1 MLVNDQAALHI
12 HANLAFELSQAGST
26 SPVATGRA
34 SLWTDAIDLL
44 GSQPIRSDC
53 AGSTEVK
60 TDLGHARRLTADAT
74 FSDHDQRALHVML
87 TADAHPQWPNAFVLR
102 WTFENI
108 GHTAVA
114 LDRLIAPQLN
124 LSDWPGEVW
133 TMQGAAVNW
142 GQDFAFPLPVG
153 FQRDNFLGHVD
164 HSAGGGIPLA
174 YVWNRQR
181 GLALMHI
188 ETKPKD
194 WFMPV
199 ASQRGQVTLAFEQR
213 QPFILQPGAT
223 VQSLRVIVSVHHSD
237 FFEPLALYRDVL
249 TVQGVGPAQPTAEC
263 FEPEWC
269 SWGYEFDVQ
278 PDEMIGVLPK
288 TAELGLTWL
297 TLDDRWFDHYGDW
310 NPRSDTFPGGPAQLR
325 AMVDEI
331 HRAGGRAQVWWYPLC
346 VEDSVGR
353 WDGYVYG
360 YSELLRQHPDWL
372 ILNSDGSI
380 ARNNRGLAML
390 CPALSDVQE
399 HIRQTTLEFVHEWG
413 FDGHKLD
420 NIYTVPACHNPAHHH
435 ARPEE
440 ATEALAEAYRLI
452 FEITR
457 AHKPDSVIQICPC
470 GTPITFSLLPYTD
483 QTVTADPTSSAQIR
497 QRVKFY
503 KALCGPHAAVFADH
517 VELSDHGLDFASE
530 IGVGGVPSTKF
541 IWPDDS
547 QVRARLNEVWV
558 LTPKREALLQKWL
571 SIYRAH
577 RLAEGE
583 YVNLYDLA
591 FDAPEAHAIRA
602 NGSLYY
608 AFYGGAI
615 AQRYHGPI
623 TLRGLE
629 ARSYRVHDYINA
641 RDLGVVHGPAATLS
655 VMFSGALLIEAIPV

>member
-1 MLVNDQAALHI
+1 MLVNRQLALQI
-12 HANLAFELSQAGST
+12 HDDLTFDLNQNGS
-26 SPVATGRA
+26 SDLLATGRA
-34 SLWTDAIDLL
+34 SLWSGTIDLL
-44 GSQPIRSDC
+44 RSQPTRSDG
-53 AGSTEVK
+53 ASPTEVIASF
-60 TDLGHARRLTADAT
+60 GIVQRRTADAV
-74 FSDHDQRALHVML
+74 FSDALHVTF
-87 TADAHPQWPNAFVLR
+87 TADAYPQWPDTFVLH
-102 WTFENI
+102 WSVENI
-108 GHTAVA
+108 GSEPVTIDRFTAPH
-114 LDRLIAPQLN
+114 LELTN
-124 LSDWPGEVW
+124 WPGELW
-133 TMQGAAVNW
+133 TLQGAAVNW

-153 FQRDNFLGHVD
+153 FQRDNFLGHEQNGE
-164 HSAGGGIPLA
+164 GGGIPLA
-174 YVWNRQR
+174 YVWNQQR

-199 ASQRGQVTLAFEQR
+199 ASQHGQVTLAFEQR
-213 QPFILQPGAT
+213 QPLTLQPGQAM
-223 VQSLRVIVSVHHSD
+223 QSLRVIVALHHGD

-249 TVQGVGPAQPTAEC
+249 TAQGVGPAQPTAEC

-269 SWGYEFDVQ
+269 SWGYEFDVR

-288 TAELGLTWL
+288 TTELGLTWL

-310 NPRSDTFPGGPAQLR
+310 NPRSDTFPGGAAQVR

-331 HRAGGRAQVWWYPLC
+331 HRAGGRAQIWWYPLC
-346 VEDSVGR
+346 VEDGTGR

-360 YSELLRQHPDWL
+360 YSDLLRRHPDWL
-372 ILNSDGSI
+372 ILHPDGSI

-390 CPALSDVQE
+390 CPALLEVQE
-399 HIRQTTLEFVHEWG
+399 HIRQTTLKFVRDWD

-435 ARPEE
+435 NRPEE
-440 ATEALAEAYRLI
+440 STEALAEAYRLI

-457 AHKPDSVIQICPC
+457 AHKPNSVIQICPC

-541 IWPDDS
+541 IWPDDAR
-547 QVRARLNEVWV
+547 VRARLDEVWA

-571 SIYRAH
+571 PIYRAH

-583 YVNLYDLA
+583 YLNLYDLA
-591 FDAPEAHAIRA
+591 FDTPEAHAIRA
-602 NGSLYY
+602 NGKLYY
-608 AFYGGAI
+608 AFYAGAV

-629 ARSYRVHDYINA
+629 AQTYRVHDYVND
-641 RDLGVVHGPAATLS
+641 RDLGVVQGPEATLE
-655 VMFSGALLIEAIPV
+655 VMFSGALLIEVIPQ